1 MKKAPMRGCV
11 KASSF
16 NGGLTMGE
24 CPSFNGGNGRGFHA
38 RNEQGQSIGRRS
50 YWGRKT
56 VRTKSSKVV
65 RLRGVRDNLHRK
77 VHSSITNPVIRKM
90 IQDND
95 FSHKGILP
103 GLFE

>member
-16 NGGLTMGE
+16 SGGLTMGE

-38 RNEQGQSIGRRS
+38 RNDQGQSIGRRLF
-50 YWGRKT
+50 WGRKT

-65 RLRGVRDNLHRK
+65 RLRAVKDNVQGK
-77 VHSSITNPVIRKM
+77 VHKVITDPSVRKM
-90 IQDND
+90 IMDND

-103 GLFE
+103 GFFE